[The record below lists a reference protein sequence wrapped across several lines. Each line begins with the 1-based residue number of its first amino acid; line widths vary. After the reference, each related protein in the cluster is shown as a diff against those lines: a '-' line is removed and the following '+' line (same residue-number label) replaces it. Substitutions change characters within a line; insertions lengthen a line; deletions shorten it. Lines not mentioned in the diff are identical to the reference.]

1 LSSLWALCLGRL
13 EDDLSPQQ
21 FNTWIRPL
29 QAIEESS
36 QLRLLAPNQFVKD
49 FVSKEM
55 LEEISKLIGGF
66 SAQPISVEI
75 EIGGGSVSQS
85 TDGKIDGGIAVDAK
99 SSTPKLRFEGRLNPA
114 FTFDSHIGGKSNQL
128 ARAAAKQVGE
138 NPGKAYNPLF
148 LYGGVGLGKTHL
160 MQAVGNLVVQN
171 NSAAKVVYVHSERFV
186 ADMVK
191 ALQHNSINDFKRYY
205 RSLDALLIDDIQFFS
220 GKEHSQE
227 EFFHTFNTLLD
238 GQSQVIITSDRF
250 PKEITGV
257 QERLI
262 SRFGSGLTVPIDPP
276 ELETRVAILQHKA
289 QQKGVRLADDV
300 AFFIARQI
308 RSNVRELE
316 GALHRLV
323 ASSGFTG
330 RAIDIELTRE
340 ALRDLL
346 IFQERRITVQNI
358 QKTVAE
364 YFKMRVSD
372 LHSKRRNRQ
381 ITRPRQ
387 MAMALSKE
395 LTTMSLPEIG
405 DAFGGRD
412 HTTVLHAQRKVKELV
427 ESDAGVREDY
437 QNLQKILGV

>member
-1 LSSLWALCLGRL
+1 
-13 EDDLSPQQ
+13 
-21 FNTWIRPL
+21 
-29 QAIEESS
+29 
-36 QLRLLAPNQFVKD
+36 
-49 FVSKEM
+49 
-55 LEEISKLIGGF
+55 
-66 SAQPISVEI
+66 
-75 EIGGGSVSQS
+75 
-85 TDGKIDGGIAVDAK
+85 
-99 SSTPKLRFEGRLNPA
+99 
-114 FTFDSHIGGKSNQL
+114 
-128 ARAAAKQVGE
+128 
-138 NPGKAYNPLF
+138 
-148 LYGGVGLGKTHL
+148 
-160 MQAVGNLVVQN
+160 MQAAGNLVVQN

-262 SRFGSGLTVPIDPP
+262 SRFGSGLTVPIDQP

-316 GALHRLV
+316 GALNRIV
-323 ASSGFTG
+323 AMSNFMNVPINTNLAKESLKDLIAVRG
-330 RAIDIELTRE
+330 RQVSVE
-340 ALRDLL
+340 
-346 IFQERRITVQNI
+346 NI

-364 YFKMRVSD
+364 FYKIKISD
-372 LHSKRRNRQ
+372 ILSKKRSRNFS
-381 ITRPRQ
+381 RPRQ
-387 MAMALSKE
+387 IAMTLTRE
-395 LTTMSLPEIG
+395 LTNLSFPDIG
-405 DAFGGRD
+405 AAYGGRH
-412 HTTVLHAQRKVKELV
+412 HTTIMHACEEIEALRLKDQNIGQDLGFLTQVLR
-427 ESDAGVREDY
+427 G
-437 QNLQKILGV
+437 

>member
-1 LSSLWALCLGRL
+1 LSAVWNLCLGRL

-29 QAIEESS
+29 QAIEEGGH
-36 QLRLLAPNQFVKD
+36 LKLLAPNRFVRD
-49 FVSKEM
+49 FIVKEM
-55 LEEISKLIGGF
+55 LDEVARLVNSF
-66 SAQPISVEI
+66 STTPLDLKVEV
-75 EIGGGSVSQS
+75 GSGVAPSAAAGKVR
-85 TDGKIDGGIAVDAK
+85 DGPAGRPVAG
-99 SSTPKLRFEGRLNPA
+99 PLRFEGRLNPA
-114 FTFDSHIGGKSNQL
+114 FTFDTHIGGKSNQL
-128 ARAAAKQVGE
+128 ARAAARQVGE

-160 MQAVGNLVVQN
+160 MQAAGNLVMENQ
-171 NSAAKVVYVHSERFV
+171 AKANVVYVHSERFV

-191 ALQHNSINDFKRYY
+191 ALQHNAINDFKRYY

-227 EFFHTFNTLLD
+227 EFFHTFNTLVE
-238 GQSQVIITSDRF
+238 GQRQVIITSDRF

-289 QQKGVRLADDV
+289 QLKGVHLPDEV

-316 GALHRLV
+316 GALHRIV
-323 ASSGFTG
+323 ASSSFTG
-330 RAIDIELTRE
+330 RPIDLELTRE

-346 IFQERRITVQNI
+346 VFQERRVTIQNI

-364 YFKMRVSD
+364 YFKMRIAD

-387 MAMALSKE
+387 IAMALAKE
-395 LTTMSLPEIG
+395 LTNMSLPEIG

-412 HTTVLHAQRKVKELV
+412 HTTVLHAQRKVQELI
-427 ESDAGVREDY
+427 STDARVREDY
-437 QNLQKILGV
+437 QNLQRILGA